1 MTITKKLLVAGINVA
16 LAMGLSQAAF
26 ADHHAEGEKAE
37 KAMAPAKA
45 VVAVVNGKEIT
56 QDVLNQYLS
65 VVQRSADPKKN
76 DPRSALDDLVATE
89 IALQEARK
97 TDILERE
104 EIKQRIE
111 DFTRN
116 ILLTTWT
123 KEKVEGFEVTDEE
136 VQKVYEERVNKDA
149 NDEFKARHI
158 LLKTEDEA
166 KAVIEEIAGG
176 ADFIKVAEEK
186 STGPSAK
193 NGGDLGWFKSATMV
207 KPFSDAVKEMK
218 AGDVSKAPVKT
229 QFGYHVIK
237 LEETRPA
244 KLPPMDSLK
253 PQLTRM
259 LAQQKMMAYM
269 DGMKETAD
277 IKIMLPEEKAESDDM
292 KPEAAPTQEAK

>member
-1 MTITKKLLVAGINVA
+1 MKITKKLLVAGVNVA
-16 LAMGLSQAAF
+16 LLVGLTQTAF
-26 ADHHAEGEKAE
+26 AEGEKVE
-37 KAMAPAKA
+37 KAMAPAKAA

-97 TDILERE
+97 TDILERD

-111 DFTRN
+111 DFKRN

-123 KEKVEGFEVTDEE
+123 KEKVEAFEVTDEE
-136 VQKVYEERVNKDA
+136 LTKVYEDRVKQDA

-158 LLKTEDEA
+158 LLKTEEEA
-166 KAVIEEIAGG
+166 KAVITEIAGG
-176 ADFIKVAEEK
+176 ADFVKVAEEK

-207 KPFSDAVKEMK
+207 KPFSDAVKEMQK
-218 AGDVSKAPVKT
+218 GDVSKEPVKT

-244 KLPPMDSLK
+244 KVPPIDSLK
-253 PQLTRM
+253 PQLQRM
-259 LAQQKMMAYM
+259 LAQQKMMSFM
-269 DGMKETAD
+269 DEMKEKAD
-277 IKIMLPEEKAESDDM
+277 IKIMLSEEKEPMAADKKADDAKTEKAE
-292 KPEAAPTQEAK
+292 

>member
-1 MTITKKLLVAGINVA
+1 MTITKKLLVASINVA
-16 LAMGLSQAAF
+16 LAVGLSQVAF
-26 ADHHAEGEKAE
+26 ADSHAEAKE
-37 KAMAPAKA
+37 AMAAPVKAA

-76 DPRSALDDLVATE
+76 DPRAALDDLVATE

-97 TDILERE
+97 TDILERAE
-104 EIKQRIE
+104 TKQRIE

-123 KEKVEGFEVTDEE
+123 KEKVEAFEVTEDEIT
-136 VQKVYEERVNKDA
+136 KVYEERVKKDA

-158 LLKTEDEA
+158 LLKTEEEA
-166 KAVIEEIAGG
+166 KAVIAEIAGG
-176 ADFIKVAEEK
+176 ADFVKVAEEK

-218 AGDVSKAPVKT
+218 KGGVSAEPVKT
-229 QFGYHVIK
+229 QFGFHVIK
-237 LEETRPA
+237 LEDTRPA

-253 PQLTRM
+253 PQLQRM
-259 LAQQKMMAYM
+259 LAQQKMMTFM
-269 DGMKETAD
+269 DEMKEKAD
-277 IKIMLPEEKAESDDM
+277 IKIMLPEAEEKTADDAKTDDAKTEKAE
-292 KPEAAPTQEAK
+292 